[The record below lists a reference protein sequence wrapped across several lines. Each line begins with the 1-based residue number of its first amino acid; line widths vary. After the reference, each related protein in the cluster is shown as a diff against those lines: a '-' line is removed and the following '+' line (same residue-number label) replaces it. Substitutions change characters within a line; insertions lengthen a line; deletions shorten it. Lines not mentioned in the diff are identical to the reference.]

1 MFLLVH
7 NNILGNINLADVAN
21 QFVDRKDS
29 RKHSD
34 IYYKYPNTPSPNNF
48 STATALRS
56 SPETVTGAVLG
67 KEGILK
73 NSCFEIFQ
81 VKFVIKIPNKIP
93 MKKFIFS
100 KVADSRPS
108 TLLRMHFF
116 IGIFEGF

>member
-73 NSCFEIFQ
+73 NSCFENFQ
-81 VKFVIKIPNKIP
+81 VKFVIKIPEKY
-93 MKKFIFS
+93 
-100 KVADSRPS
+100 
-108 TLLRMHFF
+108 L
-116 IGIFEGF
+116 